1 MVLDLEGVR
10 ISVGVGDDEEHYE
23 EDGVGEQLVGHGLAA
38 HLLHPRLLEG
48 RQEILAIWSRQKYQ
62 KYLAI
67 IDNICQN

>member
-1 MVLDLEGVR
+1 MVLDLEGVCV
-10 ISVGVGDDEEHYE
+10 SVGVRDDEEHDQK
-23 EDGVGEQLVGHGLAA
+23 DGIGEQLVGHGLAA

>member
-1 MVLDLEGVR
+1 MVLDLEGVCV
-10 ISVGVGDDEEHYE
+10 SVGVGDDEEHDE

-38 HLLHPRLLEG
+38 HLLYPRLLER

>member
-1 MVLDLEGVR
+1 MVFDLEGVCV
-10 ISVGVGDDEEHYE
+10 SVGVGDDEEHDQ
-23 EDGVGEQLVGHGLAA
+23 EDGVGKQLVGHGLAP
-38 HLLHPRLLEG
+38 HLLHPRLLES